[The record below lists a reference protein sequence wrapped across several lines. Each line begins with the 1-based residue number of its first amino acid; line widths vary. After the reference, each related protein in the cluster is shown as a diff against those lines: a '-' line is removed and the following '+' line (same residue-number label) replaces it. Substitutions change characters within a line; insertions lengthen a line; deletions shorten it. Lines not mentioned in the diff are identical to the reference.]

1 MAAPQPQSQPSP
13 NLPPPPPLR
22 ASSTS
27 SCSPAAT
34 ATTPSPARQ
43 PPVFL
48 QPSHKRSPS
57 KSTRLLR
64 RFCSVLQSFPIIT
77 LPSCKI
83 PISLHGSRFHDHN
96 GHIHGGTHMTGTIF
110 GFCKARVNLAIQ
122 ETPRSLPILLLE
134 LAIPTGKLL
143 QDMGMG
149 LVRIALECVK
159 HPNEKTKIVDEPIW
173 SLYCNGRKLGYGVK
187 REPTDNDL
195 NVMQMLHAVSM
206 GAGVLPSEVMT
217 SDHQAQ
223 DTELMYMRTQFER
236 VIGSKDSETYYMMN
250 PDGNNGP
257 ELSIFFVRI

>member
-1 MAAPQPQSQPSP
+1 MAAPQPHESQLSP
-13 NLPPPPPLR
+13 KLPPPPRLR

-27 SCSPAAT
+27 TSSPATTT
-34 ATTPSPARQ
+34 APSPTRP

-64 RFCSVLQSFPIIT
+64 RFRSVFRSFPIIT

-83 PISLHGSRFHDHN
+83 PISFHVSRLHDHN

-110 GFCKARVNLAIQ
+110 GFRKTRVNLAIQ

-134 LAIPTGKLL
+134 LTIPTGKLL

-149 LVRIALECVK
+149 LVRIALECEK
-159 HPNEKTKIVDEPIW
+159 HPNEKTKIIDEPIW
-173 SLYCNGRKLGYGVK
+173 SLYYNGRKSGYGVK
-187 REPTDNDL
+187 REPTDDDL

-206 GAGVLPSEVMT
+206 GAGVLPSKVMT

-236 VIGSKDSETYYMMN
+236 VIGSKDSETFYMMN
-250 PDGNNGP
+250 LDDNNGP